1 METGHHMLLRSRAA
15 AMNKPKTPPSAGA
28 TDASATSATGA
39 AGGGKRLHTF
49 ERLHQEGF
57 AYLAD
62 NSYIRSGYRLNY
74 SVRDCVLSLFE
85 LHNETLNV
93 WTHMVGSF
101 IFLTLMLY
109 LALASDGLAARGAVA
124 TTNDSA
130 LANSCAID
138 GAGFVAPA
146 PWCRPA
152 ALGAHDD
159 VTRYRA
165 LLLDG
170 RHTARLFYLTSL
182 PAFCPRTRA
191 MTMHPEQ
198 ERQYYELAGAIFEH
212 SLHQLP
218 SLERF
223 HGLLEAHVGG
233 ITESVGAHLDQ
244 LRAEL
249 QTLQDR
255 LSRVTTDYA
264 HARLLKENLRHKIE
278 GFSAYLQ
285 DVTRQVVGADLPVHY
300 ALAELHGLADSVR
313 NGIRVMSTVDAAH
326 DVPHWP
332 IFVFMASAVVC
343 LTCSTIFHLMF
354 VYSRRAYTLL
364 SRLDY
369 AGISILIA
377 GSFYPMIYYSFYC
390 HPWLRRTYLTAI
402 SVLAAITFTV
412 TLIPSF
418 HTQKY
423 LVARTGIFLA
433 LGFFGVVP
441 VGHLIWHFG
450 LLDPHVTIMLGPLLL
465 MGLLYTVGAVV
476 YATKFPERL
485 YPGRFDVFFS
495 SHQLWHL
502 FVVAAALVHFVNAL
516 QHYEWRWNTQCDA

>member
-1 METGHHMLLRSRAA
+1 METGHHMLLRSAKAEAA
-15 AMNKPKTPPSAGA
+15 KATPKPPPKTPTAKTTTTTTA
-28 TDASATSATGA
+28 KTTSAEA
-39 AGGGKRLHTF
+39 KARLHSF

-62 NSYIRSGYRLNY
+62 NSYIRSGYRINY
-74 SVRDCVLSLFE
+74 SVRDCVRSLFE

-101 IFLTLMLY
+101 VFLALMLY
-109 LALASDGLAARGAVA
+109 LALAGDALATVRGAPEA
-124 TTNDSA
+124 PEA
-130 LANSCAID
+130 LATATAACALD
-138 GAGFVAPA
+138 GTPLAAPA
-146 PWCRPA
+146 PWCGPPA
-152 ALGAHDD
+152 ADGAA
-159 VTRYRA
+159 R
-165 LLLDG
+165 LLLAGG
-170 RHTARLFYLTSL
+170 RHSARLFFLAAL
-182 PAFCPRTRA
+182 PAHCPRSRA
-191 MTMHPEQ
+191 ATMHPAQ
-198 ERQYYELAGAIFEH
+198 ARQYYELAGAIFEH

-233 ITESVGAHLDQ
+233 LTDAVGAHLEQ

-249 QTLQDR
+249 QALQGR
-255 LSRVTTDYA
+255 LGLGADVA
-264 HARLLKENLRHKIE
+264 HARLLRDKLQRQLE
-278 GFSAYLQ
+278 GFSALLQ
-285 DVTRQVVGADLPVHY
+285 DATRQVVGADLPVHY

-313 NGIRVMSTVDAAH
+313 NGIRVLASVDAAH

-343 LTCSTIFHLMF
+343 LTCSSIFHLMF

-377 GSFYPMIYYSFYC
+377 GSFYPVIYYSFYC
-390 HPWLRRTYLTAI
+390 SPWTRRAYLATI
-402 SVLAAITFTV
+402 SALAAVTFAV
-412 TLIPSF
+412 TLLPAF
-418 HTQKY
+418 HTPKY

-441 VGHLIWHFG
+441 VGHLIWRFG
-450 LLDPHVTIMLGPLLL
+450 LFDPHVSVMLGPLLL
-465 MGLLYTVGAVV
+465 MGALYTVGAVV

-502 FVVAAALVHFVNAL
+502 FVLAAALVHFVNAL
-516 QHYEWRWNTQCDA
+516 QQYEWRWHTQCDA